1 MCDKKEDAMNDKTD
15 KHMIQELKEKLK
27 EKKPDEPVEKILTV
41 FCERTGVSMST
52 CRVYY
57 KQLVEKGE
65 IKKNNV

>member
-1 MCDKKEDAMNDKTD
+1 MSNKIDE
-15 KHMIQELKEKLK
+15 HMIQELKEKIK
-27 EKKPDEPVEKILTV
+27 EKKRDEPIEKVLAV

-65 IKKNNV
+65 IKEK

>member
-1 MCDKKEDAMNDKTD
+1 MV
-15 KHMIQELKEKLK
+15 K

-41 FCERTGVSMST
+41 FCERHGVSMNT

-65 IKKNNV
+65 IKEK

>member
-1 MCDKKEDAMNDKTD
+1 MSDKTD
-15 KHMIQELKEKLK
+15 EHMIQELKEKIK

-41 FCERTGVSMST
+41 FCERTGISMNT

-65 IKKNNV
+65 IKEK